1 MSDHQLTVEQLAE
14 LSAAHRECSDK
25 RLADRIK
32 ATYLLGRGW
41 SSRDVAEAL
50 LIDRTTALHH
60 AKRYRQGGLDKLLS
74 WDYEGSESYLS
85 DAEQAELAHDLDG
98 KIFNTAAEVA
108 RHILERWGVDYSE
121 RGVIALLHRMG
132 YVYKKAKG
140 IPGKADA
147 VRQEA
152 FLAEYQELREGPAAE
167 APVYFTD
174 AVHPQH
180 NPVLSQGWF
189 RRGTEREVLTNTG
202 RRRLNIHG
210 AIDIQTMS
218 AVVRYEDWVN
228 AEATLRLFQEIEQRH
243 PEAPA
248 IFVICDNAPYYRAKA
263 VQEYL
268 DRSRI
273 KLLFLPPYSPNLNL
287 IERLWKFFKRTV
299 LYNRYY
305 PTFDNFK
312 NACRGFFD
320 NLGDYGAQLRSLL
333 TENFE
338 IISAA

>member
-1 MSDHQLTVEQLAE
+1 MSDHRLNADQLSE
-14 LSAAHRECSDK
+14 LSDAHRACTDK

-41 SSRDVAEAL
+41 SSRQVAEAL
-50 LIDRTTALHH
+50 LIDKTTALHH
-60 AKRYRQGGLDKLLS
+60 AKRYRQGGVDKLLS
-74 WDYEGSESYLS
+74 WDYEGSDSYL
-85 DAEQAELAHDLDG
+85 DEAQPAELAQDLDSQV
-98 KIFNTAAEVA
+98 FSTAAEVA
-108 RHILERWGVDYSE
+108 RHIQERWDVNYSE

-147 VRQEA
+147 ARQEA
-152 FLAEYQELREGPAAE
+152 FLEEYQKLRQGRAAQ

-180 NPVLSQGWF
+180 NPVLSHGWF
-189 RRGTEREVLTNTG
+189 RRGADREVLTNTG

-218 AVVRYEDWVN
+218 AVVRYEEWVN
-228 AEATLRLFQEIEQRH
+228 AEATLRLFQGIEESH
-243 PEAPA
+243 PEAPE
-248 IFVICDNAPYYRAKA
+248 IFVICDNASYYRAQS
-263 VQEYL
+263 VQDYL
-268 DRSRI
+268 LKSRI
-273 KLLFLPPYSPNLNL
+273 RLLFLPPYSPNLNL
-287 IERLWKFFKRTV
+287 IERLWKFFKRSV

-312 NACRGFFD
+312 KACRGFFE
-320 NLGDYGAQLRSLL
+320 NLSDYQAQLRSLL

-338 IISAA
+338 IISAT